1 MTADF
6 SEALLPAASQAA
18 ESGIKRSVDGVQKE
32 RVFLRA
38 YETLPAQ
45 LLNVYGRAS
54 YVQVDEKRMWQH
66 LNRPQKTG
74 ARYMMELAAS
84 DAERRGVG
92 LNRYLQILVDF
103 CQYQTMPEIK
113 AQNQVIMKE
122 AMYLQLNA
130 EVDEMLPVFKALLAP
145 RKARESSG
153 ASALRTGI
161 KSDQPASK
169 YSDQTALKQH
179 AERLYRW
186 IKQQQSRIRMLMTWQ
201 ACGGL
206 SFVVSVHQKAVQCF
220 VQYGNSEHEGLDTAV
235 SLQEFQDAVVSRHD
249 VVPVSEPHG
258 PRLYQNDFTEATAG
272 AAS

>member
-66 LNRPQKTG
+66 LNRPLKTG
-74 ARYMMELAAS
+74 ARYMAELAAS

-130 EVDEMLPVFKALLAP
+130 ELHELVFQALLVP
-145 RKARESSG
+145 RKARG
-153 ASALRTGI
+153 AGALLTGI
-161 KSDQPASK
+161 KPDQQP
-169 YSDQTALKQH
+169 
-179 AERLYRW
+179 R
-186 IKQQQSRIRMLMTWQ
+186 
-201 ACGGL
+201 
-206 SFVVSVHQKAVQCF
+206 
-220 VQYGNSEHEGLDTAV
+220 
-235 SLQEFQDAVVSRHD
+235 
-249 VVPVSEPHG
+249 G
-258 PRLYQNDFTEATAG
+258 PRTRPP
-272 AAS
+272 